1 MSPSVTHIDDAIPG
15 SLAGRWWVFIRQRF
29 EPVSH
34 LAMIVALFLA
44 HYGAFAAGWVG
55 KVHSVPLP
63 LLFLAGLSTLAFF
76 FKLRL
81 YDELKDQEED
91 ARVYPDRPLVIGILQ
106 PRQMKAGI
114 AVCFAVELT
123 AMGVIGAGALAGM
136 AIAIAYSMLMYREF
150 FLRGFLRARLTTYAV
165 MHTVVTVL
173 LTLTLFAAFTG
184 QDPWELDGRAW
195 RFALGSWCLFNLFE
209 FGRKTF
215 TTEEERNEVNSYSKV
230 WTRWGAVAL
239 AWIMAG
245 AAVWLMFGERLAHS
259 RLLLGWTAVSG
270 ALLFGVGLTYGL
282 LNRPPFGQVYRGVT
296 SGFLVL
302 LYLGIAVTCAYARYS

>member
-1 MSPSVTHIDDAIPG
+1 MNEAAANVTPAIPEN
-15 SLAGRWWVFIRQRF
+15 LARRWWVFVRQRF

-34 LAMIVALFLA
+34 LAMIAALFLA
-44 HYGAFAAGWVG
+44 HHGAIAAGWVG
-55 KVHSVPLP
+55 EARTVPTH
-63 LLFLAGLSTLAFF
+63 LLLLAGLAILAFF

-81 YDELKDQEED
+81 YDELKDREED
-91 ARVYPDRPLVIGILQ
+91 AHVFPDRPLVRGVLR

-114 AVCFAVELT
+114 TVCFVVEL
-123 AMGVIGAGALAGM
+123 AGMAALGTGGLAGM

-150 FLRGFLRARLTTYAV
+150 FLRDFLRPRLTTYAV
-165 MHTVVTVL
+165 VHTVVTVL

-184 QDPWELDGRAW
+184 QSPWALDGRAW

-215 TTEEERNEVNSYSKV
+215 VTEEERDEVNSYSKV

-239 AWIMAG
+239 AWVMAG
-245 AAVWLMFGERLAHS
+245 AAVWLMLGERLAHS
-259 RLLLGWTAVSG
+259 RLLLGWTAAIS
-270 ALLFGVGLTYGL
+270 ALLLGVGLTYGL

-296 SGFLVL
+296 SVFLVL
-302 LYLGIAVTCAYARYS
+302 LYLGIAVTCAYAR